1 MFGLRIT
8 DRLASSWPA
17 LLIAVCG
24 VGSGCGPTERPVVPP
39 PAAAHVDLFQDD
51 RGRLVQETWESHVV
65 RGAKVGYRQTRI
77 YELPAAAPAGD
88 GPELRI
94 VAMDRLEMK
103 RFGSVVQHELL
114 TASLETAAGQVRQW
128 GYRLSSGDALDH
140 WTVME
145 QAEGIV
151 RDGQLELTRTHGN
164 ALQLR
169 RYVWPA
175 DNQGLFA
182 VEQSLR
188 RRPMAPGGQRTVAA
202 FLPLVERAARIQLS
216 AIAWE
221 AVTTTGEQKRLLRI
235 EATDQAGAPAG
246 WDWKG
251 PTVYWTDEQG
261 QVIQMKESLLDRQ
274 TFRVSQAEAT
284 RPNDFARLDVGS
296 DIGVRVGLNVADP
309 FATTCAVYRVQVNE
323 LRPEAVFPDCL
334 TQQLRRSADQSAL
347 LTVRQVLPDVPAQLD
362 QPQSAPTDDDL
373 LPNAL
378 ITSDDPRVVNI
389 ARAAAGSVSDP
400 WRAALALEQYLY
412 RTLDKLDVSQ
422 VFGSAAEVA
431 ARRGG
436 DCSEHAT
443 LLAATCRARRIP
455 ARVVIGLVYSTTG
468 QRFLYHMWN
477 EVWIRDRWVPLDAT
491 LGRGAVGATHLK
503 LRSSSLAGESAYSLV
518 MPVICLM
525 DRLQIEVVEIR

>member
-1 MFGLRIT
+1 MPGLRII
-8 DRLASSWPA
+8 DRLASCWPA

-24 VGSGCGPTERPVVPP
+24 AGSGCRPSERPVAPP
-39 PAAAHVDLFQDD
+39 PTTARTNLFQDD

-77 YELPAAAPAGD
+77 YELPTAGSAGD

-94 VAMDRLEMK
+94 VTVDRLEMK
-103 RFGSVVQHELL
+103 RFGSVLQQELL

-151 RDGQLELTRTHGN
+151 RDGQLELTRTQGQ
-164 ALQLR
+164 ASQSR

-188 RRPMAPGGQRTVAA
+188 RRPMAPGEQRTVAA

-221 AVTTTGEQKRLLRI
+221 AATTTGEQQQLLRI
-235 EATDQAGAPAG
+235 EATDQAGAPVG
-246 WDWKG
+246 WDWKL

-261 QVIQMKESLLDRQ
+261 QVIQTKEALLDRQ

-284 RPNDFARLDVGS
+284 RPNDVARLDVGL
-296 DIGVRVGLNVADP
+296 DIGVRVDLNVADP
-309 FATTCAVYRVQVNE
+309 FATTYAVYRVQVRE
-323 LRPEAVFPDCL
+323 LQPEAVFPDGL

-347 LTVRQVLPDVPAQLD
+347 RRCDR
-362 QPQSAPTDDDL
+362 SCPT
-373 LPNAL
+373 
-378 ITSDDPRVVNI
+378 
-389 ARAAAGSVSDP
+389 
-400 WRAALALEQYLY
+400 
-412 RTLDKLDVSQ
+412 
-422 VFGSAAEVA
+422 
-431 ARRGG
+431 
-436 DCSEHAT
+436 C
-443 LLAATCRARRIP
+443 
-455 ARVVIGLVYSTTG
+455 
-468 QRFLYHMWN
+468 
-477 EVWIRDRWVPLDAT
+477 
-491 LGRGAVGATHLK
+491 
-503 LRSSSLAGESAYSLV
+503 LRSLTSRS
-518 MPVICLM
+518 
-525 DRLQIEVVEIR
+525 RLRPMTIYCPMR